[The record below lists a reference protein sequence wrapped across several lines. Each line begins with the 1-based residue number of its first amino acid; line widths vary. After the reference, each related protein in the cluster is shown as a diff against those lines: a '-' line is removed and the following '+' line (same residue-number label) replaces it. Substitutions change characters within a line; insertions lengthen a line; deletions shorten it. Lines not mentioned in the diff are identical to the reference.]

1 MGWISADT
9 SALGFRPPP
18 PFWRHY
24 LQAVYGFQPLVFL
37 AQLVDDPSVVAC
49 NTIAQEFYIFA
60 AESVMF
66 NRFARQF
73 EGRVFQN
80 RPTAQV
86 SQQMRIFRYE
96 NFYRQLLAARS
107 AETLLPVERV
117 LHQFPFGKL
126 RGPLLAKKIGIEINP
141 ERIDAAVEVFVIVVK
156 LRN

>member
-1 MGWISADT
+1 
-9 SALGFRPPP
+9 
-18 PFWRHY
+18 
-24 LQAVYGFQPLVFL
+24 
-37 AQLVDDPSVVAC
+37 
-49 NTIAQEFYIFA
+49 
-60 AESVMF
+60 MF

-126 RGPLLAKKIGIEINP
+126 RGPLLAKK
-141 ERIDAAVEVFVIVVK
+141 
-156 LRN
+156 